1 MGRAL
6 LFVTS
11 SFEVEPFI
19 CFRLVLIGAKLLEG
33 PSSSLSNRLDSH
45 GLSLRALSPHALSL
59 HPLPFG

>member
-33 PSSSLSNRLDSH
+33 PSSSPSNKLDSH
-45 GLSLRALSPHALSL
+45 GLSPHALSL